1 MFPPFCST
9 HMLLIFIFSSC
20 TSRRQRLLTEKVVF
34 PELSACFINAAKMT
48 KEEEGGGED
57 RGDERTSFFMVSLL
71 PKGDHFVHC
80 CICQLPW
87 HPPLTLSWRCIL
99 DIINSSPPSVCCRKQ
114 SLSEHEGKK
123 SHFLSFSL
131 SIHVFHPTTLSFSV
145 HNNVAFCV

>member
-1 MFPPFCST
+1 MFSPPFCST

-34 PELSACFINAAKMT
+34 PELSVCFINAAKMT
-48 KEEEGGGED
+48 RKEGEGGG
-57 RGDERTSFFMVSLL
+57 GDGGGQKDELFHGLL

-99 DIINSSPPSVCCRKQ
+99 DIINSSPPSVSCRKQ

-123 SHFLSFSL
+123 SLFLSCTL
-131 SIHVFHPTTLSFSV
+131 YINVFHPATWSLLV
-145 HNNVAFCV
+145 Q